1 MVTYHRY
8 GMGITLSV
16 PFNRALQLVTDALK
30 DEGFGVIT
38 EVDVRE
44 TLWQKLGLETKDYRI
59 LGACNPHLAHRALEA
74 ERAVGLLL
82 PCNVIVFVS
91 ENGTEVQIQDPE
103 MMSSLTGN
111 PALKPVAAEAK
122 ERLVRALQRLELH

>member
-16 PFNRALQLVTDALK
+16 PFDRALQLVTDALK

-44 TLWQKLGLETKDYRI
+44 TLRQKLGLETKDYRI

-91 ENGTEVQIQDPE
+91 ENGTEVQLQDPE

-122 ERLVRALQRLELH
+122 ERLVRVLQRLELH